1 VDHHGLL
8 RAPRRL
14 SQLRW
19 SDRFTPKFDIF
30 RFTTGIGAQ
39 TAGTEAL
46 EEDLACSLRMRGVK
60 ILRGKNPGGT
70 PSSGAP
76 PGGCG

>member
-1 VDHHGLL
+1 MVRPLHAEVRHLPLHH
-8 RAPRRL
+8 P
-14 SQLRW
+14 
-19 SDRFTPKFDIF
+19 
-30 RFTTGIGAQ
+30 GIGAQ

-60 ILRGKNPGGT
+60 ILRGENPGGT